1 MIGYSYYSDHGNKV
15 PPNYDKGIKVSA
27 LVGTLIGQLVFG
39 YLADR
44 LGRKKMYGSELIMIV
59 FFTIVQCFAAD
70 TNSGMNLLQMLIMW
84 RLFLGI
90 GIGGDYPLSA
100 IITSEFAN
108 TKNRGGLMAAVF
120 AMQGFGI
127 LTGSVISLIVL
138 SIFKSEIENPVTSI
152 QYIDVSWRLLIGFGA
167 IPGVVAIYFRLT
179 IPESPRYTMDVK
191 GNT

>member
-1 MIGYSYYSDHGNKV
+1 
-15 PPNYDKGIKVSA
+15 
-27 LVGTLIGQLVFG
+27 
-39 YLADR
+39 
-44 LGRKKMYGSELIMIV
+44 
-59 FFTIVQCFAAD
+59 
-70 TNSGMNLLQMLIMW
+70 MLIMW

-127 LTGSVISLIVL
+127 LTGSIISLIVL